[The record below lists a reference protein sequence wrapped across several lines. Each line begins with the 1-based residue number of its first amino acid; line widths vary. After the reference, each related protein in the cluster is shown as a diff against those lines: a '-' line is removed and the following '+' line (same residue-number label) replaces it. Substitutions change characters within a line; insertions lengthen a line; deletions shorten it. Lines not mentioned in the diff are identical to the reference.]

1 MIAENNKVLS
11 GEAGYFTKAEIASV
25 KLAMSHVSGVGINI
39 NSYVSSDPQLK
50 TFFDKAKLWRV
61 VKNIISALYIE
72 RLAAG
77 KMFLKDDEGNEY
89 KVVRVKG
96 VTGAA

>member
-25 KLAMSHVSGVGINI
+25 KLAMSHVSGVGI
-39 NSYVSSDPQLK
+39 
-50 TFFDKAKLWRV
+50 FDKAKLWRV